1 MHRQASRFPPLEK
14 GGQGGFSRYFP
25 KRHPTNPPPFPFCKG
40 GGHGAER
47 VPRASLCGGKEL
59 SASDPSSCPAPSATH
74 TPRVFLHG
82 WGLHGG
88 IWLETRAALP
98 GLAPDL
104 PGYGAEPAVTPY
116 SAETLADALAEQLAG
131 PVQLIGWSLG
141 GMVALALAARHP
153 GKVAKLVLV
162 GASPAFVNRPD
173 WDRGLAPE
181 VLAGFADS
189 LHLDYRGTLL
199 RFLSL
204 QARGGEAARE
214 VIGRLRESVFQR
226 GEPDVATLAAG
237 LGLLRDVD
245 LRELAPRVV
254 CPTLVVHGAYD
265 TLCPADAGRW
275 LSERIPGARL
285 ALHERAAHAPFLSN
299 PTWFAE
305 QVGAF
310 LHE

>member
-1 MHRQASRFPPLEK
+1 M
-14 GGQGGFSRYFP
+14 
-25 KRHPTNPPPFPFCKG
+25 
-40 GGHGAER
+40 
-47 VPRASLCGGKEL
+47 
-59 SASDPSSCPAPSATH
+59 SASGPNSSPAPSATH

-88 IWLETRAALP
+88 IWSETLAALS
-98 GLAPDL
+98 GTAPDL
-104 PGYGAEPAVTPY
+104 PGYGAETAVTPY
-116 SAETLADALAEQLAG
+116 TAETLADAIAAKLSG

-162 GASPAFVNRPD
+162 GTSPAFVKRPD
-173 WDRGLAPE
+173 WPHALPSE

-189 LHLDYRGTLL
+189 LKQDYRATLL

-204 QARGGEAARE
+204 QARGGDAARD
-214 VIGRLRESVFQR
+214 VIGRLRETVFQR
-226 GEPDVATLAAG
+226 GEPAAATLAAG
-237 LGLLRDVD
+237 LELLRDVD
-245 LRELAPRVV
+245 LRNVAAQVA

-265 TLCPADAGRW
+265 TLCPAHAGGW
-275 LSERIPGARL
+275 LAERISGARL
-285 ALHERAAHAPFLSN
+285 ALHERAAHAPFLSH
-299 PTWFAE
+299 PAWFAE